1 MPVRRSWLAL
11 GTYLLLALAVLW
23 PLPAR
28 LATHLPGPPS
38 GDTGVYVWNLWVFQ
52 HELERGVLPF
62 STSTIFSL
70 LPRTDL
76 SFHNYTV
83 LPNVFAAPLVA
94 TLGPVPAYNLLV
106 IGFVALNGFCA
117 FLLARHVTG
126 RTLESWLAGALF
138 AASPVLIART
148 TAHFSLVAAFGL
160 PLSALAATRA
170 LETGRWRDVI
180 ATGAALAT
188 AALCDAYYGVFAALL
203 VGGLVGARVLTL
215 GWVRRETIQ
224 GFMRPAIDIAILT
237 GLGVVAGISLTGGT
251 RLDLFGRKLVLETLY
266 TPVLL
271 LTLLFV
277 LRGLLRWKP
286 RLVIETDAA
295 RMAALRLV
303 GGAALVCSV
312 LVSPTLFAMGA
323 QLANGQF
330 EAPPTLWRSS
340 PPGVDLLAFVMPNP
354 NHPWF
359 GAPFE
364 AWLRQTRPDGFAE
377 FTAALPLTALICLL
391 IAACSHRA
399 PLPRP
404 WLGLA
409 MAFASL
415 SLGPFVQVAGV
426 NTLIPGPWAL
436 LRYVPVV
443 GLARSPSRFAVVATL
458 LVAVLFAA
466 AVAAIRERARRPA
479 LVTAIIIA
487 LLGFELW
494 PAPRP
499 LAAASVPS
507 VLDIIRADPDS
518 RVRVLH
524 LPTGIRDGAS
534 SLGDFSAKSQ
544 FYQTYHEKKLIG
556 GYLSRVPG
564 RKKRSMMS
572 FPFTS
577 ALITL
582 SQGHPLTPEQE
593 YRAWRNRGRFLHRSH
608 LGYVVFEHD
617 RTPPALRRF
626 AIQALELEFV
636 AEDEGYELWRPR
648 RRPLPPGRPP
658 GWDVAMNR
666 SGRR

>member
-1 MPVRRSWLAL
+1 MPLRRSWIAL
-11 GTYLLLALAVLW
+11 GAYLLLTLAVLW

-52 HELERGVLPF
+52 HELEQGVLPF
-62 STSTIFSL
+62 TTSAILSL
-70 LPRTDL
+70 LPRTSL
-76 SFHNYTV
+76 SFHNYTL
-83 LPNVFAAPLVA
+83 LPDLLAAPFVA
-94 TLGPVPAYNLLV
+94 TLSPVSAYNLLV
-106 IGFVALNGFCA
+106 IAFVTLNGFCT

-138 AASPVLIART
+138 AASPVLIARS

-188 AALCDAYYGVFAALL
+188 AALCDAYYGVYATLL
-203 VGGLVGARVLTL
+203 VAGLVGAKMLTL
-215 GWVRRETIQ
+215 GWVRRETILDLA
-224 GFMRPAIDIAILT
+224 RPAIDLALLM

-251 RLDLFGRKLVLETLY
+251 RMDLFGREVVLETLY

-271 LTLLFV
+271 VTLLF
-277 LRGLLRWKP
+277 LARGLLLWKP
-286 RLVIETDAA
+286 RVLVGADTA
-295 RMAALRLV
+295 RRAALRLAF
-303 GGAALVCSV
+303 GATLVCAV
-312 LVSPTLFAMGA
+312 LVSPTLFAMGSL
-323 QLANGQF
+323 LAEGQF
-330 EAPPTLWRSS
+330 DAPRTLWRSS
-340 PPGVDLLAFVMPNP
+340 PPGVDLLALVMPNP

-364 AWLRQTRPDGFAE
+364 TWLRHRRPDGFAE
-377 FTAALPLTALICLL
+377 FTAALPLTALTCLL
-391 IAACSHRA
+391 VAARA
-399 PLPRP
+399 FRTPLPRP

-409 MAFASL
+409 IAFAAL

-426 NTLIPGPWAL
+426 HTYVPGPWAL

-443 GLARSPSRFAVVATL
+443 GLARSPSRFAVVTTL
-458 LVAVLFAA
+458 LVAVLFA
-466 AVAAIRERARRPA
+466 VALVAIRARARRPA
-479 LVTAIIIA
+479 LVTAVVVA

-507 VLDIIRADPDS
+507 VLDIIKADPDPQ
-518 RVRVLH
+518 VRVLH

-534 SLGDFSAKSQ
+534 SLGNFSAKSQ
-544 FYQTYHEKKLIG
+544 FFQTHHEKKLIG

-564 RKKRSMMS
+564 RKKKSMMS

-577 ALITL
+577 ALVTL
-582 SQGHPLTPEQE
+582 SQGHALTPEQE

-608 LGYVVFEHD
+608 LGYVVFEPEH
-617 RTPPALRRF
+617 TPAPLRRF
-626 AIQALELEFV
+626 ATDTLELEFV
-636 AEDEGYELWRPR
+636 AQDQGYELWRPR

-658 GWDVAMNR
+658 GW
-666 SGRR
+666 SGRGRP